1 MLEWFVSSAILLAV
15 LIALHYLLRGKVS
28 PKLQYALW
36 ALALVRLLLPF
47 SVGQSYASVEN
58 LVPETQHY
66 VLYTAPRT
74 APAPEASAPSQPQQA
89 AQPPVQVLPAREAAE
104 TQKAVRGG
112 SVLDLKTVLT
122 VVWAVGAAGVL
133 LAGADGYR
141 TGTAAYAD
149 AGLHTHTGRGAA
161 YNAQMA
167 GAIRAA
173 GLPVRFITP
182 SEYERA

>member
-89 AQPPVQVLPAREAAE
+89 AQPRFSTRRAYPGTRADSCTDYAHLPEILR
-104 TQKAVRGG
+104 
-112 SVLDLKTVLT
+112 
-122 VVWAVGAAGVL
+122 
-133 LAGADGYR
+133 R
-141 TGTAAYAD
+141 TFW
-149 AGLHTHTGRGAA
+149 R
-161 YNAQMA
+161 
-167 GAIRAA
+167 
-173 GLPVRFITP
+173 
-182 SEYERA
+182 

>member
-74 APAPEASAPSQPQQA
+74 APENPKHPCPLSRSRPRSRPCRCSPHAKLPRRRRPSAA
-89 AQPPVQVLPAREAAE
+89 AAFW
-104 TQKAVRGG
+104 
-112 SVLDLKTVLT
+112 S
-122 VVWAVGAAGVL
+122 
-133 LAGADGYR
+133 
-141 TGTAAYAD
+141 
-149 AGLHTHTGRGAA
+149 
-161 YNAQMA
+161 
-167 GAIRAA
+167 
-173 GLPVRFITP
+173 
-182 SEYERA
+182 